1 MHLACKESSIIK
13 SPLSDIR
20 CKQIK
25 EKKKLDIDKTYSL
38 FGNIKVIVL
47 FEPLRNSIFSTPPEI
62 ILIACLCL
70 SSCAE
75 T

>member
-13 SPLSDIR
+13 SPLSD
-20 CKQIK
+20 
-25 EKKKLDIDKTYSL
+25 YSL